1 LTVPSIEGVW
11 RAKPRTGAAL
21 AIGGLVTLVGYAAL
35 AMLAAPDSERL
46 LGGREGLVRPVRVAL
61 PLLLLAVWLLV
72 LVRHDARRAALA
84 VAIGAGCFLVY
95 AHLTLPATDNGVAAR
110 GCVEAAAAL
119 IRHGP
124 PTPAPAAIT
133 ESTAA
138 ATAATARDSAAA
150 RRCSSAEAAAIA
162 PLVWIADGVVTHD
175 LPPPRRSARLADAV
189 ADACAALAVAL
200 LFVAAQRLGADAR
213 LAATGALVLGLATP
227 HLSLHAGGLWTHN
240 VSSLLVL
247 ASLVLALPE
256 GGEPTLAVS
265 AWSGGFAALAA
276 ATRPSALLLAAL
288 PLLVVGSRRRFA
300 LPPWLL
306 AFAAVLGLVGWTS
319 RVAFGALLP
328 TDPDLHL
335 APFALP
341 AWARAA
347 YALLLSPNR
356 GLLVV
361 SPVFLFSLAGAA
373 LGIARSDGWKR
384 RFYVAAAFCC
394 AALLALAA
402 ATDRWWDG
410 AGFGPRALAE
420 LFPLLALLLLPAVQW
435 LLGAPS
441 WSRIAGSGL
450 LVVAILVS
458 GFTAWRGAT
467 APGTREWNVKPPA
480 SAARAWDW
488 SDVQALRQ
496 PGRPR
501 GF

>member
-11 RAKPRTGAAL
+11 RAKPRTGTAL
-21 AIGGLVTLVGYAAL
+21 AIGGLVTLVVYAAL
-35 AMLAAPDSERL
+35 AMLASPDAEKL
-46 LGGREGLVRPVRVAL
+46 LGGHEGLVRPVRVAL
-61 PLLLLAVWLLV
+61 PLLLLALWLLV
-72 LVRHDARRAALA
+72 LVRHDARRAAAAL
-84 VAIGAGCFLVY
+84 AIGAGCFLVY

-110 GCVEAAAAL
+110 GCVEAATAL
-119 IRHGP
+119 IRHGSVTVRP
-124 PTPAPAAIT
+124 AAPAPVGTAGAAL
-133 ESTAA
+133 ENVTAQHCPA
-138 ATAATARDSAAA
+138 G
-150 RRCSSAEAAAIA
+150 EAAAIA
-162 PLVWIADGVVTHD
+162 PLLWIADGVVTHD
-175 LPPPRRSARLADAV
+175 QPPPRRRERLADAV

-213 LAATGALVLGLATP
+213 LAGTGALVLGLCTP
-227 HLSLHAGGLWTHN
+227 HLSLHAGGLWSHN

-247 ASLVLALPE
+247 AALVLALPE
-256 GGEPTLAVS
+256 GGEPTVAAS

-288 PLLVVGSRRRFA
+288 PLLVIGSRRRFA
-300 LPPWLL
+300 LLPWLL
-306 AFAAVLGLVGWTS
+306 AFAAVLGLVVWTS
-319 RVAFGALLP
+319 HAAFGSLLP
-328 TDPDLHL
+328 ADPDLHL
-335 APFALP
+335 APFALA

-347 YALLLSPNR
+347 YGLLLSPNR

-361 SPVFLFSLAGAA
+361 SPVFVVSLAGAA

-384 RFYVAAAFCC
+384 RFYVGAALCC
-394 AALLALAA
+394 GALLALAA
-402 ATDRWWDG
+402 ATDRWWGG

-420 LFPLLALLLLPAVQW
+420 LFPLLVLLLLPAVQW

-450 LVVAILVS
+450 LMVALLAS

-467 APGTREWNVKPPA
+467 AAGTREWNVKPPA
-480 SAARAWDW
+480 SAVRAWDW

-501 GF
+501 GL